1 MTEILSNFENYILN
15 ENNMINY
22 LKYKITTNSKED
34 FNNNNRL
41 KENNNRLKENNNR
54 LKENNNRLKENDKKQ
69 TIFYPKENDSLFWC
83 YFIIKNGEIKYETL
97 NNKNIVITKQLKI
110 DLINKI
116 RDNKSIVKTYKFDT
130 ISNIENNIVN
140 DNYINIKSIMTLCA
154 IEKINLI
161 FISKKTYFELL
172 MCDNKPIYII
182 REKLLHNNY
191 TKNYGFELANNDT
204 IEEIRNTLY
213 KIDNLYK
220 PIKIIS
226 SYKLQDLIDI
236 CDKLAIEIINK
247 DTNKKKTKN
256 ELYETIIQYF

>member
-34 FNNNNRL
+34 FINNNNRL

-54 LKENNNRLKENDKKQ
+54 LKENNNRIKENNNKQ

-116 RDNKSIVKTYKFDT
+116 RDNKSIIKTYKFDT

-161 FISKKTYFELL
+161 FISMF
-172 MCDNKPIYII
+172 
-182 REKLLHNNY
+182 
-191 TKNYGFELANNDT
+191 F
-204 IEEIRNTLY
+204 
-213 KIDNLYK
+213 
-220 PIKIIS
+220 
-226 SYKLQDLIDI
+226 
-236 CDKLAIEIINK
+236 
-247 DTNKKKTKN
+247 
-256 ELYETIIQYF
+256 